1 MKVLDRIILDF
12 KKIGPRGTAYVLFR
26 LMADDP
32 KFWRKPV
39 RKIMSEFDVD
49 FSVKTMLEYVM
60 MRPNEKELEN

>member
-12 KKIGPRGTAYVLFR
+12 KKIAYVLFR
-26 LMADDP
+26 LMTEDP

-39 RKIMSEFDVD
+39 RKIISEFDVD

-60 MRPNEKELEN
+60 MRPNEEELEN